1 MADAFRVV
9 DVGAGAGIGG
19 GFSSNGLR
27 GRNNDKEINGQ
38 NNNDNSTQSATQV
51 LVDNF
56 KTKSLGGRGAKVL
69 PIRPSFPAFGPSMFF
84 VSELTAE
91 NHAPALEF
99 NYQRDKKE
107 GGK

>member
-1 MADAFRVV
+1 VETYEAPASAAF
-9 DVGAGAGIGG
+9 DVGTGSAID
-19 GFSSNGLR
+19 LEY
-27 GRNNDKEINGQ
+27 GRNAGSMVNAVTKNGT
-38 NNNDNSTQSATQV
+38 SQSATQV

-56 KTKSLGGRGAKVL
+56 KSKSLGGRGAKVL

-99 NYQRDKKE
+99 NYQRDKKD